1 MGRGLLYGL
10 SASKIWANCLSFFGP
25 FGPFGLI
32 FNIYLTSGFIID
44 ENGIENFDRFYNT
57 DHRQFQ
63 NIVQR
68 RIEYL
73 EFRYIAY
80 PQEREQLMALTNELL
95 RQPGFLEIFNYFP
108 FDVTTPGF
116 GQFIKSIIEESGEV

>member
-1 MGRGLLYGL
+1 M
-10 SASKIWANCLSFFGP
+10 
-25 FGPFGLI
+25 
-32 FNIYLTSGFIID
+32 
-44 ENGIENFDRFYNT
+44 
-57 DHRQFQ
+57 
-63 NIVQR
+63 QR

-108 FDVTTPGF
+108 YDVTTPGF
-116 GQFIKSIIEESGEV
+116 GQFIKSIIEELAEV

>member
-1 MGRGLLYGL
+1 MEL
-10 SASKIWANCLSFFGP
+10 
-25 FGPFGLI
+25 
-32 FNIYLTSGFIID
+32 
-44 ENGIENFDRFYNT
+44 ENFDRFYNT

-80 PQEREQLMALTNELL
+80 PREREQLMVLANELL

-108 FDVTTPGF
+108 YDASPPGF
-116 GQFIKSIIEESGEV
+116 GEFIKSIIHEFGEV